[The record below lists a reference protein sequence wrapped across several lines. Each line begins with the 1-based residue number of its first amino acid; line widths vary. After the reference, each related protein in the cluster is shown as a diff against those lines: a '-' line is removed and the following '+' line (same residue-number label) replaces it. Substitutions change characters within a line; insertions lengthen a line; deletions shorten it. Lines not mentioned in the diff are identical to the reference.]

1 MFIIENLDS
10 FINMDH
16 VEEVAILDNKD
27 HSVITVYTTSG
38 NSYEIY
44 KTTDLDKAQQC
55 YEFILQAIIKGY
67 KSILIQNNA
76 DFVEVYKKD
85 TAESETWYFI

>member
-1 MFIIENLDS
+1 MFIIENLDG
-10 FINMDH
+10 FINMDR
-16 VEEVAILDNKD
+16 VEKVAIFDFD
-27 HSVITVYTTSG
+27 EYSTITASTTSG

-85 TAESETWYFI
+85 SAESETWHFI